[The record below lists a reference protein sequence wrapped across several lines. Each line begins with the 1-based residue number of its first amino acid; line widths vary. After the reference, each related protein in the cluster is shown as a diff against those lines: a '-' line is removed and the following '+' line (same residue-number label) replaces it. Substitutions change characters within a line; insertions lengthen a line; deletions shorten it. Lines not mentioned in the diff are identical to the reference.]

1 MKGNGD
7 SMAEQG
13 WWQTAF
19 PSYLGIGTGI
29 LIFATSYFA
38 GASWQAVALRT
49 IIAGLGM
56 WGIGKLTGAVVKVI
70 FSQAGIDEDMPQN
83 LGQNIDV
90 RLEPEQWTNGQID
103 NNLQQTLMDDPER
116 LDNLAKKMGAA

>member
-1 MKGNGD
+1 MKANGG

-13 WWQTAF
+13 RWQTAF
-19 PSYLGIGTGI
+19 PTYLGIGTGI
-29 LIFATSYFA
+29 LILATSYFA
-38 GASWQAVALRT
+38 GASWQAVTLRT
-49 IIAGLGM
+49 IVAGLAM
-56 WGIGKLTGAVVKVI
+56 WGVGKLTAAVAKSI
-70 FSQAGIDEDMPQN
+70 FSQAGNDEAISQN

-90 RLEPEQWTNGQID
+90 RLEQEQWTNGQID